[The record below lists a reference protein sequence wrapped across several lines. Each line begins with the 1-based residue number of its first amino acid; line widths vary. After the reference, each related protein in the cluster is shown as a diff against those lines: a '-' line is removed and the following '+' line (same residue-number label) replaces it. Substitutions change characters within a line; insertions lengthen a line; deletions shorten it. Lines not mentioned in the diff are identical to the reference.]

1 MKQAKKSKVSKPSGC
16 QLNYCDLSIILNN
29 CHGNEVTS
37 PLQIPALNELVAM
50 ELIISAF
57 KIPVTSVKSE
67 RPTIERDDN
76 TGN

>member
-37 PLQIPALNELVAM
+37 PPLQIPALNELVAM

-57 KIPVTSVKSE
+57 KIPVTSVK
-67 RPTIERDDN
+67 
-76 TGN
+76 

>member
-29 CHGNEVTS
+29 CHGNEVTF

-57 KIPVTSVKSE
+57 KIPVTSVK
-67 RPTIERDDN
+67 
-76 TGN
+76 